1 MAYVCLRVSPSKF
14 GRAGPNIV
22 LKVKRFITLKMAKNL
37 VLPDVVFETS
47 WEVCNKVGG
56 IYTVLSSRAKTLK
69 EKFGENL
76 IFIGPDV
83 WKEKENPLFVED
95 KKLCSEWL
103 MAARR
108 EGLAVRIGRWA
119 VPGNPLAVLVDFSL
133 FYDQKNDIYSRAW
146 EYFNV
151 DSLHAYGDYDEASM
165 FSYAAGK
172 FAEIVTKNF
181 FKNKRVIYQAHEW
194 MSGLGMLFLKQQC
207 PEVKTIFTT
216 HATSIGRSISGNNK
230 LLYEYFHGYN
240 GDQMAR
246 ELNMEAKH
254 SIEKQSAH
262 FADCFTTVSHF
273 TNRECKQLLDKA
285 ADVVLPNG
293 FELDFVPKSAAF
305 TKKRRD
311 VRRHILRVAS
321 KLIGE
326 QLTDDTL
333 IISTS
338 GRNDFR
344 CKGFDVYLE
353 AMRQLNERLRGSDRK
368 VLSLIE
374 VPCWLFGPRKDLKLR
389 LRKEQEETTPLDT
402 PMNTHDLY
410 NLNEDRILCFIKD
423 LGLYNG
429 PESNVKVILVPC
441 YLDGNDG
448 IFNLHYYDV
457 LTANDLTLYPSY
469 YEPWG
474 YTPLESVAFKTPCI
488 TTDLS
493 GFGQWVNEVLGRDGK
508 IEDGVEVLHRD
519 DRNFSECAS
528 AICDIVQ
535 KYLTA
540 THDEVDQMRRNASKF
555 ATKAQWKNFVKYYY
569 DAYAF
574 ALNK

>member
-1 MAYVCLRVSPSKF
+1 
-14 GRAGPNIV
+14 
-22 LKVKRFITLKMAKNL
+22 MAKTP
-37 VLPDVVFETS
+37 VLPDVIFETS

-69 EKFGENL
+69 EKMGDNL
-76 IFIGPDV
+76 VFIGPDV
-83 WKEKENPLFVED
+83 WGKKDNPLFVED
-95 KKLCSEWL
+95 KKLYPEWRQ
-103 MAARR
+103 AVRR
-108 EGLAVRIGRWA
+108 EGFSVRMGRWA
-119 VPGNPLAVLVDFSL
+119 IPGNPVVALVDFSN
-133 FYDQKNDIYSRAW
+133 FYEQKNDIYIRAW
-146 EYFNV
+146 NDFEV

-172 FAEIVTKNF
+172 FAEVVVKNYC
-181 FKNKRVIYQAHEW
+181 KNRTVVYQAHEW

-207 PEVKTIFTT
+207 PDVKTIFTT

-262 FADCFTTVSHF
+262 RADCFTTVSKF
-273 TNRECKQLLDKA
+273 TDRECRQLLDKS

-293 FELDFVPKSAAF
+293 FELDFVPKSVAF
-305 TKKRRD
+305 TKKRRE
-311 VRRHILRVAS
+311 VRRHVLRVAS
-321 KLIGE
+321 ALVGQ
-326 QLTDDTL
+326 QLADDTL

-353 AMRQLNERLRGSDRK
+353 AMRQLRDRLQGSNRQ

-374 VPCWLFGPRKDLKLR
+374 VPCWLYGPRLDLKER
-389 LRKEQEETTPLDT
+389 LKKGGDYDTALDT
-402 PMNTHDLY
+402 PMITHDLY
-410 NLNEDRILCFIKD
+410 NLNEDRILCLIKD
-423 LGLYNG
+423 LGLWNQK
-429 PESNVKVILVPC
+429 ESNVKVILVPC

-448 IFNLHYYDV
+448 IFNLHYYDI

-493 GFGQWVNEVLGRDGK
+493 GFGQWVNEVLGHDGK

-519 DRNFSECAS
+519 DRNYYECAS
-528 AICDIVQ
+528 AICDTVENI
-535 KYLTA
+535 LA
-540 THDEVDQMRRNASKF
+540 SSHEEVENMRRNASKF
-555 ATKAQWKNFVKYYY
+555 ATKAQWKNFIKYYY
-569 DAYAF
+569 EAYAH
-574 ALNK
+574 AMSNY

>member
-1 MAYVCLRVSPSKF
+1 
-14 GRAGPNIV
+14 
-22 LKVKRFITLKMAKNL
+22 MAKNL
-37 VLPDVVFETS
+37 TLPDFIFETS

-69 EKFGENL
+69 EKYGDNL
-76 IFIGPDV
+76 VFIGPDV
-83 WKEKENPLFVED
+83 WAGRENALFVED
-95 KKLCSEWL
+95 KKLLNTWRN
-103 MAARR
+103 AAKR
-108 EGLAVRIGRWA
+108 EGLNVRIGRWA
-119 VPGNPLAVLVDFSL
+119 VPGNPVAVLVDFAP
-133 FYDQKNDIYSRAW
+133 FYAQKDSIYARAW

-165 FSYAAGK
+165 FSYAAGR

-181 FKNKRVIYQAHEW
+181 LKRKRVIYQAHEW
-194 MSGLGMLFLKQQC
+194 MSGLGMLFLGQQC

-262 FADCFTTVSHF
+262 RADCFTTVSHF
-273 TNRECKQLLDKA
+273 TDRECRQLLDKA

-293 FELDFVPKSAAF
+293 FEMDFVPKSAAF
-305 TKKRRD
+305 GKKRRE
-311 VRRHILRVAS
+311 VRRRILDTAS
-321 KLIGE
+321 ALIG
-326 QLTDDTL
+326 QAMPDDTL

-353 AMRQLNERLRGSDRK
+353 SMRQLKERLQDSDRM

-374 VPCWLFGPRKDLKLR
+374 VPCWLYGPRQDLQER
-389 LRKEQEETTPLDT
+389 LASAVIDYDTPLLT
-402 PMNTHDLY
+402 PMITHDLY
-410 NLNEDRILCFIKD
+410 NLNEDRILCLIKD
-423 LGLYNG
+423 LGLTNG
-429 PESNVKVILVPC
+429 PESKVKVILVPC

-448 IFNLHYYDV
+448 IFNLNYYDV

-493 GFGQWVNEVLGRDGK
+493 GFGQWVNEVLGHDGT

-519 DRNFSECAS
+519 DRNYHECAS
-528 AICDIVQ
+528 AICDTIQRV
-535 KYLTA
+535 LTA
-540 THDEVDQMRRNASKF
+540 PHAEVEKMRRNAAKF
-555 ATKAQWKNFVKYYY
+555 ATKAQWKNFVKHYYEAY
-569 DAYAF
+569 DV
-574 ALNK
+574 ALNKK

>member
-1 MAYVCLRVSPSKF
+1 
-14 GRAGPNIV
+14 
-22 LKVKRFITLKMAKNL
+22 MAKNQQ
-37 VLPDVVFETS
+37 LPDVVFETS

-69 EKFGENL
+69 EKFGDNL
-76 IFIGPDV
+76 IFVGPDI
-83 WKEKENPLFVED
+83 WGAKGTELFTED
-95 KKLCSEWL
+95 KKLYPEWRQ
-103 MAARR
+103 AIRR
-108 EGLAVRIGRWA
+108 EGFSVKIGRWNI
-119 VPGNPLAVLVDFSL
+119 PGNPVAALVDFST
-133 FYDQKNDIYSRAW
+133 FFEHKNSIYAQAW
-146 EYFNV
+146 ENFQV

-165 FSYAAGK
+165 FSYAAGR
-172 FAEIVTKNF
+172 FAEIVVKQYLKTK
-181 FKNKRVIYQAHEW
+181 KVIYQAHEW

-207 PEVKTIFTT
+207 PQVKTIFTT

-230 LLYEYFHGYN
+230 LLYEYFYGYN

-254 SIEKQSAH
+254 CIEKQSAH
-262 FADCFTTVSHF
+262 RADCFTTVSHF
-273 TNRECKQLLDKA
+273 TNRECKQLLDKP

-305 TKKRRD
+305 TKIRKD
-311 VRRHILRVAS
+311 VRRRILHTVS
-321 KLIGE
+321 LLIGE
-326 QLTDDTL
+326 TLPDDTL

-353 AMRQLNERLRGSDRK
+353 AMRQLKERLRGREKK

-374 VPCWLFGPRKDLKLR
+374 VPCWLYGPRTDLKAR
-389 LRKEQEETTPLDT
+389 LKANEVCDTPLDT
-402 PMNTHDLY
+402 PIITHDLY
-410 NLNEDRILCFIKD
+410 NLNEDRILCLMKD
-423 LGLYNG
+423 LGLTNT
-429 PESNVKVILVPC
+429 PDSNVKVVLVPC
-441 YLDGNDG
+441 YLDGHDG
-448 IFNLHYYDV
+448 IFNMHYYDV

-519 DRNFSECAS
+519 DRNYYECAS
-528 AICDIVQ
+528 AVCDVVE
-535 KYLTA
+535 KYLYA
-540 THDEVDQMRRNASKF
+540 SHDEVDSMRRNASKF
-555 ATKAQWKNFVKYYY
+555 ATKAQWKNFIKYYLE
-569 DAYAF
+569 AYHF
-574 ALNK
+574 ALTSK

>member
-1 MAYVCLRVSPSKF
+1 
-14 GRAGPNIV
+14 
-22 LKVKRFITLKMAKNL
+22 MAK
-37 VLPDVVFETS
+37 VQYVPDFIFETS

-56 IYTVLSSRAKTLK
+56 IYTVLSTRAKTLK
-69 EKFGENL
+69 EQFGDNL
-76 IFIGPDV
+76 VFIGPDV
-83 WKEKENPLFVED
+83 WAGKENPYFTED
-95 KKLCSEWL
+95 NKLHSEWR
-103 MAARR
+103 MAAKR
-108 EGLAVRIGRWA
+108 EGFSVRIGRWN
-119 VPGNPLAVLVDFSL
+119 VPGNPMAVLVDFQP
-133 FYDQKNDIYSRAW
+133 FFEQKNDIYAKAW
-146 EYFNV
+146 TYFQV
-151 DSLHAYGDYDEASM
+151 DSLHAYGDYDESSM

-172 FAEIVTKNF
+172 FAEIVIRHSLKTKT
-181 FKNKRVIYQAHEW
+181 VIYQAHEW
-194 MSGLGMLFLKQQC
+194 MSGLGMLFLKQAC
-207 PEVKTIFTT
+207 PQVKTIFTT

-230 LLYEYFHGYN
+230 LLYEFFYGYN
-240 GDQMAR
+240 GDQMAA

-262 FADCFTTVSHF
+262 RADCFTTVSNF
-273 TNRECKQLLDKA
+273 TDRECKQLLDKP

-305 TKKRRD
+305 IKKRKE
-311 VRRHILRVAS
+311 VRKQLLQTAEAM
-321 KLIGE
+321 LGE
-326 QLTDDTL
+326 SLPEDTL

-353 AMRQLNERLRGSDRK
+353 AMRYLRDRLDGTDKK

-374 VPCWLFGPRKDLKLR
+374 VPCWLYGPRQDLKER
-389 LRKEQEETTPLDT
+389 LAEVNKKNGAVYKEPLHT
-402 PMNTHDLY
+402 PMITHDLY
-410 NLNEDRILCFIKD
+410 NFNEDRILCLIKD
-423 LGLYNG
+423 LGLFNDKN
-429 PESNVKVILVPC
+429 SNVKVILVPC

-493 GFGQWVNEVLGRDGK
+493 GFGQWVNEVLGHDGE
-508 IEDGVEVLHRD
+508 IEDGVQVLHRD
-519 DRNFSECAS
+519 DQNFHACAS
-528 AICDIVQ
+528 EICDTIE
-535 KYLTA
+535 KYLNSS
-540 THDEVDQMRRNASKF
+540 HEEVEKMRRNAAKF
-555 ATKAQWKNFVKYYY
+555 ATKAQWKNFIKFYY

-574 ALNK
+574 AIKNAK